1 MSKGLRL
8 SEKWFQRGLWCIAV
22 LFAVFLIG
30 LGALVVADLP
40 RVERPV
46 DAEQFMD
53 QARLR
58 SVRAELKQDDAQLA
72 DVGEAQQRAAND
84 LSHATTAF
92 QSERESF
99 DTWIATRSATEQASQ
114 NPEVLTRQHKLDGLK
129 AAEREAQGKADTLDN
144 QRTDLQQA
152 RDKHQAVLDD
162 VQKAGDS
169 GYQHAVSRMELR
181 VFVLRLALILPLL
194 LLAVWLFV
202 KRRRSPRWPFVWG
215 FIFFAL
221 FAFFVELVPYL
232 PSYGGYLRYLV
243 GIALTV
249 WGGNYAIAALRRYL
263 DAQKAAEQ
271 RPEEERRKDLGY
283 EMAQMRLARRICP
296 ACERPIDATDPTA
309 NFCMH
314 CGLLVFEDCPRCH
327 TRQTSFSHFCRFCG
341 LVKHTAPPEERLP
354 PAPLEA
360 AGPVQ
365 RPV

>member
-1 MSKGLRL
+1 MTKGLRL
-8 SEKWFQRGLWCIAV
+8 SEKWFQRGLWGIAV

-40 RVERPV
+40 KAETPV
-46 DAEQFMD
+46 DAEHFMD
-53 QARLR
+53 QSRLR
-58 SVRAELKQDDAQLA
+58 PARAAVKQDDTQIA
-72 DVGEAQQRAAND
+72 DVNEAQERAGND
-84 LSHATTAF
+84 LQHATTSF

-99 DTWIATRSATEQASQ
+99 DTWIATRSATEQNSQ
-114 NPEVLTRQHKLDGLK
+114 NPEVLARQRKLDELK
-129 AAEREAQGKADTLDN
+129 ATQRIAQGRVDALEN
-144 QRTDLQQA
+144 QKTDLQQA
-152 RDKHQAVLDD
+152 RDKHQQTVEEI
-162 VQKAGDS
+162 QKAGDA
-169 GYQHAVSRMELR
+169 GYQRAQSRMELR
-181 VFVLRLALILPLL
+181 VFSLRLLLILPLL

-202 KRRRSPRWPFVWG
+202 KRRKGPRWPFVWG

-221 FAFFVELVPYL
+221 FAFFVELVPYM

-296 ACERPIDATDPTA
+296 ACERPIDTTDPTA

-314 CGLLVFEDCPRCH
+314 CGLIIFDDCPRCH
-327 TRQTSFSHFCRFCG
+327 TRQTSFTHFCRFCG
-341 LVKHTAPPEERLP
+341 LIKHEAPPEERLP
-354 PAPLEA
+354 PVPLEPA
-360 AGPVQ
+360 

>member
-1 MSKGLRL
+1 MTKGLRL
-8 SEKWFQRGLWCIAV
+8 SEKWFQRGLWAIAV
-22 LFAVFLIG
+22 LFASFLIG

-40 RVERPV
+40 KAEKPV

-58 SVRAELKQDDAQLA
+58 PVRAQLKQDDAQLA
-72 DVGEAQQRAAND
+72 DINESYERASND
-84 LSHATTAF
+84 LQHATTAF
-92 QSERESF
+92 QSEREGF
-99 DTWIATRSATEQASQ
+99 NTWIATRSATQQNSQ
-114 NPEVLTRQHKLDGLK
+114 NPEVLARQHTLDDLK
-129 AAEREAQGKADTLDN
+129 AVERNAQARVDALET
-144 QRTDLQQA
+144 QRTDLQQS
-152 RDKHQAVLDD
+152 REKHQQTLEDI
-162 VQKAGDS
+162 QKAGDA
-169 GYQHAVSRMELR
+169 GYQRAVSRMELR
-181 VFVLRLALILPLL
+181 VFLLRLALILPLL

-202 KRRRSPRWPFVWG
+202 KRRKSPRWPFVWG

-232 PSYGGYLRYLV
+232 PSYGGYFRYLV

-283 EMAQMRLARRICP
+283 EMAQMRLSRRICP
-296 ACERPIDATDPTA
+296 ACERPIDVTDATA

-327 TRQTSFSHFCRFCG
+327 TRQISFSHFCRFCG
-341 LVKHTAPPEERLP
+341 LVKHEAPPEERLP
-354 PAPLEA
+354 PAPLQP
-360 AGPVQ
+360 AGPV
-365 RPV
+365 